1 MYRTS
6 SNKDFFNKIND
17 NFRLATVE
25 VIYRMPDYL
34 SLLQEFVWQ
43 TMDRPPEYP
52 RIHIFLSY
60 WEENIE
66 APIYSV
72 KIADRPIMTMTDIKT
87 TDKYFKI

>member
-6 SNKDFFNKIND
+6 SNKDFFNNIND
-17 NFRLATVE
+17 KFRIATVE

-34 SLLQEFVWQ
+34 SILQEFVWQ
-43 TMDRPPEYP
+43 TMDCPPDYP
-52 RIHIFLSY
+52 RIHIFLEY
-60 WEENIE
+60 WEDNIT

-72 KIADRPIMTMTDIKT
+72 KIADRPILTMTDIKT